1 MNYLEYIEK
10 WFGMSLSEKLKP
22 GFISLLSDEKA
33 LKDVSVLKK
42 KFNREDRQSISSWIE
57 RFKELEKIGIKAT
70 VPITYSVALVGS
82 RKKADIVLSEGVK
95 GQQTIILERYRDIE
109 QKCPYRRTDAM
120 ALILKRLKREIKFT
134 VYDFEAYCFA
144 NGIKKTSKNEYY
156 WRLKYYPG
164 QYSQKLIDEIVVS
177 LNSKP
182 GLREKLRKQY
192 AEHLKHRRKKS

>member
-1 MNYLEYIEK
+1 
-10 WFGMSLSEKLKP
+10 MSDQWGP
-22 GFISLLSDEKA
+22 PQ
-33 LKDVSVLKK
+33 KDVSVLKK

-70 VPITYSVALVGS
+70 VPITYSVVLVGS

-120 ALILKRLKREIKFT
+120 ALILKSLEREIKFT

-156 WRLKYYPG
+156 WRLKYYTG